1 MPDDMIV
8 GAVADVGAG
17 CDGTAHIRQ
26 YRCCWNYH
34 TTTSH
39 IGHAGGIAR
48 WCVPMQAWELTSRVI
63 HCWVVISSKPKR
75 RHMAHIRASL
85 YLSCGATTIHS
96 LCLSF
101 VLLEQQRRWRR
112 RRRRWQWWWQW
123 RHICCCS
130 CHPLSIRHHKNYI
143 PIRHRLLSTF
153 YFDLLIDVYE
163 YWYWYYYLLFWCN
176 TAGTDKEMECVIP
189 HHSSK
194 IYLFRHNII

>member
-1 MPDDMIV
+1 MLVVLLGGVFLCRHENWPVELFIV
-8 GAVADVGAG
+8 ELSYRLNLN
-17 CDGTAHIRQ
+17 DGTWHTSALLSISPRTA
-26 YRCCWNYH
+26 
-34 TTTSH
+34 TTT
-39 IGHAGGIAR
+39 
-48 WCVPMQAWELTSRVI
+48 M
-63 HCWVVISSKPKR
+63 
-75 RHMAHIRASL
+75 
-85 YLSCGATTIHS
+85 TTTTTMTMM
-96 LCLSF
+96 
-101 VLLEQQRRWRR
+101 
-112 RRRRWQWWWQW
+112 WQW
-123 RHICCCS
+123 RHNCCCS